1 MIQFFPQIGEHLITL
16 PQHLEPFLS
25 QENTALNSV
34 LQVISSELEKVSVE
48 KENYPN
54 VLLTLV
60 AQGTCQAYADQILNI
75 RELNISA
82 VRQLAA
88 DISQ

>member
-1 MIQFFPQIGEHLITL
+1 MIFFQIGEHLITL

-25 QENTALNSV
+25 QENTALNAV
-34 LQVISSELEKVSVE
+34 LQVISSDLEKVSVD
-48 KENYPN
+48 KGNYPN

-60 AQGTCQAYADQILNI
+60 AQGTCQAYSDQILNV
-75 RELNISA
+75 RELNTSA

-88 DISQ
+88 DIS

>member
-1 MIQFFPQIGEHLITL
+1 M
-16 PQHLEPFLS
+16 S
-25 QENTALNSV
+25 QENAALNAV
-34 LQVISSELEKVSVE
+34 LQVITTELEKVSVE
-48 KENYPN
+48 KGNYPN

-88 DISQ
+88 DISE